1 MITHSLT
8 LHLISILAT
17 LRKQSTITSF
27 ASLALGGMLSG
38 FLESQ
43 HKAVSK
49 TISEPVPHVAA
60 MPPLPR
66 RTSSTVGHDITYAIA
81 EENETDEDDDDD
93 NTNTTPLSDTFPD
106 NTESALLKQSQTS
119 APIQIIVTP
128 AQDIT
133 DDNIAND
140 TEHKPLLQRQHS
152 VGHDGDNLFIDR
164 DSIV

>member
-1 MITHSLT
+1 MISHSLT
-8 LHLISILAT
+8 LRFISILAT

-81 EENETDEDDDDD
+81 EENETDEDDDD
-93 NTNTTPLSDTFPD
+93 NTNTTPLSDTFQD
-106 NTESALLKQSQTS
+106 NTESVLLKQSQTS

-133 DDNIAND
+133 DDNIENG

-152 VGHDGDNLFIDR
+152 VRHDGDNLFIDR